1 MDIES
6 QPPVLE
12 LRKFVAPEF
21 VFGNGARQLA
31 VQYALNFGA
40 RRVFVATDPGVI
52 RAGWVEPLLHDL
64 EQEGI
69 GATIYDEISPNPRDF
84 EVMRGA
90 EIFEKEHCNLIIAV
104 GGGSPMDCAKGIGIV
119 HTNKKHVLSFEGVD
133 EVGVSGP
140 PLICIPTTAG
150 TAAEVSQFSIINDI
164 QRKVKIALISKKLVP
179 DAALID
185 PFVTTTMDAYLTACT
200 GMDAL
205 THAVEAYCSNA
216 NSPITDVHALQAISL
231 IPRFLLAATQH
242 PDDLTA
248 RGQMMLASLHAGLAF
263 SNTSL
268 GAVHAMAH
276 SLGGFLGLPHGECN
290 ALLLE
295 HVVAK
300 NFDAVP
306 ERYCKIAETLGCY
319 DPSDSYET
327 KRNRLIEGLA
337 GLRRQVGITKSLG
350 QLGVRIEDI
359 PQLAGKAIKDPCMAT
374 NPCFLSQAEVEA
386 IYAAAL

>member
-6 QPPVLE
+6 LPPVLE
-12 LRKFVAPEF
+12 LRKFIAPEF

-31 VQYALNFGA
+31 VQYVQNFGA
-40 RRVFVATDPGVI
+40 RRVLVATDKGVI
-52 RAGWVEPLLHDL
+52 GAGWVEPLLHDL

-69 GATIYDEISPNPRDF
+69 GATVYDEISPNPRDF
-84 EVMRGA
+84 EVMHGA
-90 EIFEKEHCNLIIAV
+90 EIFEKENCNVIIAI

-119 HTNKKHVLSFEGVD
+119 HTNKKHILSFEGVD
-133 EVGVSGP
+133 EVDIPGP

-150 TAAEVSQFSIINDI
+150 TSADVSQFSIINDI
-164 QRKVKIALISKKLVP
+164 QRKVKIAIISKKLVP
-179 DAALID
+179 NAALID
-185 PFVTTTMDAYLTACT
+185 PFITTTMDPYLTACT

-231 IPRFLLAATQH
+231 IPRFLFAATQR

-263 SNTSL
+263 SNTGL

-295 HVVAK
+295 YVIAK

-306 ERYCKIAETLGCY
+306 ERYFKIAETLACY
-319 DPSDSYET
+319 DPSDPYET
-327 KRNRLIEGLA
+327 KKDRLIECLSR
-337 GLRRQVGITKSLG
+337 LRRQVGITNSLG
-350 QLGVRIEDI
+350 QMGVRAEDI

-386 IYAAAL
+386 IFAAAL